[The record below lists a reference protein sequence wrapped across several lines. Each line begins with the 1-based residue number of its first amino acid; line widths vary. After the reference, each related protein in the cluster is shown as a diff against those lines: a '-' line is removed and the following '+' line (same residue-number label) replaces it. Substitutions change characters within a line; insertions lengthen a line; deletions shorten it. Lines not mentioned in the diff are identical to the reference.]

1 MRPCLDDRTQM
12 HLLRAF
18 LLAFALFVS
27 APALAQQQGDAE
39 WLYRGSDIVRDPAWR
54 FGTLPNGLRY
64 AVRRNAIPAGQVAIR
79 VRIDAGSL
87 NEADGERGWAH
98 FLEHML
104 FRGTESYPDR
114 QARHV
119 WQQLGA
125 SFGSD
130 TNATTSATDTVYQLN
145 LPKNDRASLDTSL
158 RVLAEMMGKARI
170 EAASVEA
177 ERPVVIAEKERRPEV
192 SERMFEAS
200 RGLFY
205 SGLLMG
211 DRDPIGTTETLNA
224 ATAEGLRAFYRRWY
238 RPERATVVMVG
249 DADPAMMEAL
259 VRERFGGWRGEGANP
274 PDPDYGRIAE
284 PRTPVANVAYPG
296 APVTATLMW
305 LRPYE
310 ALPHTAE
317 RERRFLEEA
326 LAARILNRRLEAHAR
341 GESAYLGSSI
351 SVSRSRGIAN
361 ATTLSVSARGSD
373 WRKAL
378 EESFAILAD
387 APRAPPSAEEIGR
400 ELRNIRAGAVAAVA
414 GEETVQSSTRAEQLV
429 NAIDNGGVVATA
441 ATALANLDRDTPL
454 MTPER
459 VAAAMRDLFVGSG
472 PRTLLLSPEP
482 IAGTEV
488 AEGVAAAR
496 LAAPA
501 ARAAERQVRFEDLPI
516 PATPG
521 RVIST
526 QRIEDLN
533 VTIVRFANGA
543 TLTFRPSTS
552 ERGRVLTRLRFGAGQ
567 AGLAPDRPSMAWLAG
582 LVPPSGMAGLD
593 LDGMERLLTG
603 RRMSLSFGVDD
614 DAFTLSGQSS
624 PSELAD
630 QMRLLT
636 AKLTHPRWDAALL
649 ERFRTAAAES
659 YDLHFSSASARASR
673 ETGSFMRPG
682 DRRWQ
687 PIERAEM
694 EAVTVDRLSGFFA
707 PALAA
712 RPVHAVIA
720 GDTTLEAAIEAV
732 RRTTGAL
739 PAPPRPAPTARNV
752 AVRPP
757 APSPEPRTFTHRG
770 APDQAYALIGW
781 STFGGTANTR
791 DRRALS
797 LAANIF
803 RSRLFDELRETEGAS
818 YSPAATHST
827 SAVYPDWG
835 VFYAAAEVR
844 PDRTATFFRVARR
857 IVADLAAAPPA
868 ADEFERA
875 RNPVLSGIERT
886 LANDNGWWLGVME
899 DFVGRPSAIEDVRN
913 YLSDYRSMT
922 AEEVRSAVA
931 RYVAEA
937 GDWSMLVLPERGAA
951 AAPAPG
957 R

>member
-1 MRPCLDDRTQM
+1 M
-12 HLLRAF
+12 HLLRSL
-18 LLAFALFVS
+18 LLALVLFAS
-27 APALAQQQGDAE
+27 APAFAQAGDSE

-87 NEADGERGWAH
+87 NEADNERGWAH

-158 RVLAEMMGKARI
+158 RVLAEMMSRARI

-177 ERPVVIAEKERRPEV
+177 ERPVVIAEKERRPEL
-192 SERMFEAS
+192 SARMFEAS

-205 SGLLMG
+205 SGLRIA
-211 DRDPIGTTETLNA
+211 DRDTIGTTETLNA
-224 ATAEGLRAFYRRWY
+224 ADAEGLRAFYRRWY

-284 PRTPVANVAYPG
+284 PRAPVANVAYPG
-296 APVTATLMW
+296 APVTTTVMW

-341 GESAYLGSSI
+341 GEAAYLGSSVSI
-351 SVSRSRGIAN
+351 SRARGIAN
-361 ATTLSVSARGSD
+361 ATSLSVSARGTD

-387 APRAPPSAEEIGR
+387 APRAPPSAEEIRR
-400 ELRNIRAGAVAAVA
+400 ELANIRAGAAAAVQ
-414 GEETVQSSTRAEQLV
+414 GEETVQSSDRAEQLV
-429 NAIDNGGVVATA
+429 NAIDNRGVVATA
-441 ATALANLDRDTPL
+441 ATALANLDRNAPL

-459 VAAAMRDLFVGSG
+459 IAGAMRALFEGSG

-482 IAGTEV
+482 VAAPAI
-488 AEGVAAAR
+488 AEGLAAAR
-496 LAAPA
+496 RAAPA

-521 RVIST
+521 RVVSQ

-543 TLTFRPSTS
+543 TLTFRPSAAQ
-552 ERGRVLTRLRFGAGQ
+552 RGRVLVRLRFGAGQ
-567 AGLAPDRPSMAWLAG
+567 AGLAPDRPSMAWLGG
-582 LVPPSGMAGLD
+582 LVSPSGMAGLD
-593 LDGMERLLTG
+593 LDGMERLMTG

-614 DAFTLSGQSS
+614 DAFTLSGQTSS
-624 PSELAD
+624 TELPD

-636 AKLTHPRWDAALL
+636 AKLTHPRWDPALL
-649 ERFRTAAAES
+649 ARFRTAAVES
-659 YDLHFSSASARASR
+659 FDLHFSSASSRASR
-673 ETGSFMRPG
+673 EMAGFMRPG

-694 EAVTVDRLSGFFA
+694 EAATIEQLSGFFT

-739 PAPPRPAPTARNV
+739 PAPPEAAAASVRNV

-781 STFGGTANTR
+781 TTFGGTANTR

-803 RSRLFDELRETEGAS
+803 RMRLFDELRETEGAS
-818 YSPAATHST
+818 YSPAATHS
-827 SAVYPDWG
+827 SSPVYPDWG

-844 PDRTATFFRVARR
+844 PDRAATFFRVARR
-857 IVADLAAAPPA
+857 IVADLAATPPA

-899 DFVGRPSAIEDVRN
+899 DFIARPAAVEDVRA

-922 AEEVRSAVA
+922 ADEVRSVVA
-931 RYVAEA
+931 RYVAEG
-937 GDWSMLVLPERGAA
+937 GDWSMLVLPERPAA
-951 AAPAPG
+951 AAPASG

>member
-1 MRPCLDDRTQM
+1 MP
-12 HLLRAF
+12 LLRSL
-18 LLAFALFVS
+18 LLAFALLVS
-27 APALAQQQGDAE
+27 APAFTQQQGDSD
-39 WLYRGSDIVRDPAWR
+39 WLYRGSDIARDPAWR

-64 AVRRNAIPAGQVAIR
+64 AVRRNALPAGQVAIR
-79 VRIDAGSL
+79 VRVDAGSL
-87 NEADGERGWAH
+87 HEAENERGWAH

-104 FRGTESYPDR
+104 FRGTETYPDR

-130 TNATTSATDTVYQLN
+130 TNAATSPTDTVYQLN

-158 RVLAEMMGKARI
+158 SVLAEMMGRARI
-170 EAASVEA
+170 DAAAVDA
-177 ERPVVIAEKERRPEV
+177 ERPIILAEKERRPEV

-205 SGLLMG
+205 AGLRIG
-211 DRDPIGTTETLNA
+211 THDPIGTVETLNGA
-224 ATAEGLRAFYRRWY
+224 SAEGLRAFYRRWY
-238 RPERATVVMVG
+238 RPERTTVVMVG

-284 PRTPVANVAYPG
+284 PPLPVAGVAYPG

-310 ALPHTAE
+310 NLPHTAE

-326 LAARILNRRLEAHAR
+326 LASRILNRRLEAHAR
-341 GESAYLGSSI
+341 GESAYLGSSVSI
-351 SVSRSRGIAN
+351 SRARGIAN
-361 ATTLSVSARGSD
+361 ATALSVSARGTD

-400 ELRNIRAGAVAAVA
+400 ELANIRAAAAAAVQ
-414 GEETVQSSTRAEQLV
+414 GDETVQSSARADQLV

-441 ATALANLDRDTPL
+441 ATGLATLDRNAPL

-459 VAAAMRDLFVGSG
+459 IGAAMAALFEGSG
-472 PRTLLLSPEP
+472 PRLLLLSPDPVPEP
-482 IAGTEV
+482 AI
-488 AEGVAAAR
+488 AEGLAAAR
-496 LAAPA
+496 RAAPA
-501 ARAAERQVRFEDLPI
+501 ARAAERQVRFEDLPL

-521 RVIST
+521 RVVSQ

-543 TLTFRPSTS
+543 TLTFRPSAA
-552 ERGRVLTRLRFGAGQ
+552 ERGRVLVRLRFGTGQ
-567 AGLAPDRPSMAWLAG
+567 AGLAPDAPSMAWLAG
-582 LVPPSGMAGLD
+582 LVPPSGLAGLD

-603 RRMSLSFGVDD
+603 RRISLSFGIDD
-614 DAFTLSGQSS
+614 DAFTLSGQAS
-624 PSELAD
+624 PSELPD

-649 ERFRTAAAES
+649 ARFRTAAVES

-673 ETGSFMRPG
+673 EMGAFLRPG

-694 EAVTVDRLSGFFA
+694 EAATVDQLSAFFA

-712 RPVHAVIA
+712 RPVHAVIV
-720 GDTTLEAAIEAV
+720 GDVTLEAAIEAV

-739 PAPPRPAPTARNV
+739 PAPPQAAAPPRSV

-781 STFGGTANTR
+781 TTFGGTGNVR
-791 DRRALS
+791 ERRALS
-797 LAANIF
+797 LAANMF
-803 RSRLFDELRETEGAS
+803 RMRLFDELRETEGAS
-818 YSPAATHST
+818 YAPSATHSS

-844 PDRTATFFRVARR
+844 PDRTATFFRVARA
-857 IVADLAAAPPA
+857 IVANLAANPAA

-875 RNPVLSGIERT
+875 RNPVVSGIERT
-886 LANDNGWWLGVME
+886 LATDNGWWLGVLE
-899 DFVGRPSAIEDVRN
+899 DFVQRPAAVDDVRA

-922 AEEVRSAVA
+922 AQEVRDAV
-931 RYVAEA
+931 RRHVAEA
-937 GDWSMLVLPERGAA
+937 GDWSMLVLPERGAGAPA
-951 AAPAPG
+951 AAG
-957 R
+957 RR